1 MKYVSLLLVLALLLT
16 ATLIGCH
23 SSSSQK
29 EKQTLVTSLEESMG
43 DYLKTVQN
51 KLPDD
56 LRLTIYYLDPTVLTR
71 APLSKEDLQSYPGVV
86 KITVEAEELASH
98 RELMKKLD
106 PNILQLVQEES
117 HINARLYYFFEVGD
131 SEKILEVIISNI
143 YGSVCVNDFEV
154 ENNPVF
160 YDLILPFLEDEDRQI
175 LGI

>member
-1 MKYVSLLLVLALLLT
+1 MKYISILLVLALLLT
-16 ATLIGCH
+16 CSLIGCKDL
-23 SSSSQK
+23 SSLK
-29 EKQTLVTSLEESMG
+29 EKQTPVTSLEESMSE
-43 DYLKTVQN
+43 YLKTVEE

-106 PNILQLVQEES
+106 PNILQPVQEES

>member
-1 MKYVSLLLVLALLLT
+1 MKYISILLVLTLLLT
-16 ATLIGCH
+16 CFLIGCKD
-23 SSSSQK
+23 SSSQK
-29 EKQTLVTSLEESMG
+29 EGQASVTSLEASM
-43 DYLKTVQN
+43 DEYLKTVDGM
-51 KLPDD
+51 LPDD
-56 LRLTIYYLDPTVLTR
+56 LRLTIYYLDPTILTR

-86 KITVEAEELASH
+86 KITVDAEELASH
-98 RELMKKLD
+98 WELLKELKPD
-106 PNILQLVQEES
+106 ILQPVQEES

-143 YGSVCVNDFEV
+143 YGSVFVNGFNV